1 LSIGNPC
8 DVSFGR
14 RHGVD
19 ANPGPWSSG
28 DDARVATFP
37 HRGGGPIPYR
47 PTTLLKRRRT
57 KIVATLGPASSDAA
71 TIRRLIEAGVD
82 VFRMNMSHGDHAG
95 HDAAFKRVRAAA
107 DEAEQPVALLA
118 DLCGPKIR
126 VGQLEKGEIT
136 LTPGESAVVT
146 TRDVLGG
153 PGLIPSQ
160 YKALARDV
168 EPGCRILL
176 DDGRLELRVDGVQDS
191 EIACTVVHGGV
202 LKDRK
207 GMNLP
212 DVDVSAPSLTDK
224 DRADAAFA
232 IDLGVDFLALSF
244 VRRAADVA
252 DLRALIPDAAGTRI
266 VAKIE
271 KPEALDNIDE
281 ILDVADLIMVA
292 RGDLGVE
299 LPPEAVPVA
308 QRELLA
314 KAHAHHTATIVATQM
329 LESMIDNPQPTR
341 AEVSDVANA
350 VFSGADAVMLS
361 AETATGH
368 YPERAVEMMDHVA
381 RQSEHYLFGQALTL
395 ASQPSGD
402 VTLPV
407 AISRSTAQL
416 ASDLA
421 VRAIMVFSRDGATAE
436 VVSAG
441 RPSAPVVAAT
451 TDPATW
457 RRMNI
462 LWGVVPILVR
472 QDELT
477 DLPALARRLNGVLG
491 LAEPGQYLLM
501 LSGFGRT
508 EAERAPSITVLIA

>member
-1 LSIGNPC
+1 VGISVVERRTGPGGILS
-8 DVSFGR
+8 
-14 RHGVD
+14 
-19 ANPGPWSSG
+19 PGK
-28 DDARVATFP
+28 
-37 HRGGGPIPYR
+37 GGPIPYR

-57 KIVATLGPASSDAA
+57 KIVATLGPASSDEA

-82 VFRMNMSHGDHAG
+82 VFRMNMSHGDHDG
-95 HDAAFKRVRAAA
+95 HEAAFQRVRAAA
-107 DEAEQPVALLA
+107 DEVEQPVAVLA

-126 VGQLEKGEIT
+126 VGQFEKGEIT
-136 LTPGESAVVT
+136 LTAGESTVVT
-146 TRDVLGG
+146 TRDVLGR

-160 YKALARDV
+160 YEPLARDV
-168 EPGCRILL
+168 EPWCRILL
-176 DDGRLELRVDGVQDS
+176 DDGRLELRVEGVKDT
-191 EIACTVVHGGV
+191 EIECTVVQGGV
-202 LKDRK
+202 LRDRK

-224 DRADAAFA
+224 DRSDAAFA
-232 IDLGVDFLALSF
+232 LDLGVDFLALSF
-244 VRRAADVA
+244 VRRAADVV
-252 DLRALIPDAAGTRI
+252 DLRALIPEGADTRI

-281 ILDVADLIMVA
+281 ILDATDLIMVA

-299 LPPEAVPVA
+299 LPPEVVPVA
-308 QRELLA
+308 QRELLT
-314 KAHAHHTATIVATQM
+314 KAHSHHKATIVATQM

-361 AETATGH
+361 AETATGRF
-368 YPERAVEMMDHVA
+368 PERAVEMMDHVA
-381 RQSEHYLFGQALTL
+381 RQSERYLFEQGLTL
-395 ASQPSGD
+395 VDEPAGE
-402 VTLPV
+402 VALPV

-436 VVSAG
+436 VVSSG

-462 LWGVVPILVR
+462 LWGVVPILV
-472 QDELT
+472 QQGELA
-477 DLPALARRLNGVLG
+477 DLPGLARRVNGGLG

-501 LSGFGRT
+501 LAGFGRT
-508 EAERAPSITVLIA
+508 EAERTPSITVLIA